1 MKVLVVSSDSAENA
15 LFTED
20 IFVRVVSGVG
30 KENALANTIL
40 NCTEDVDLILNVGT
54 CGAKK
59 GSADIFDVVCVK
71 RVINR
76 DADLTQ
82 FHLPQYTTLDSKRG
96 TMGPINISDEGLTI
110 ASSDSFASTVIEE
123 AELYD
128 MEAYG
133 VALAAKCLK
142 KDLIIIKGVSDII
155 GESLKIKDY
164 RKLLKELAVKIHER
178 ALSEVLRRS
187 ES

>member
-30 KENALANTIL
+30 KENALAHTIL

-54 CGAKK
+54 CGAKN

-96 TMGPINISDEGLTI
+96 TMGPINISDAGLTI

-128 MEAYG
+128 MESYG

>member
-1 MKVLVVSSDSAENA
+1 
-15 LFTED
+15 
-20 IFVRVVSGVG
+20 
-30 KENALANTIL
+30 
-40 NCTEDVDLILNVGT
+40 
-54 CGAKK
+54 
-59 GSADIFDVVCVK
+59 
-71 RVINR
+71 
-76 DADLTQ
+76 
-82 FHLPQYTTLDSKRG
+82 
-96 TMGPINISDEGLTI
+96 MGPINISDEGLTI

-123 AELYD
+123 SELYD

-155 GESLKIKDY
+155 GESIKIKDY
-164 RKLLKELAVKIHER
+164 RKLLKDLAVKIHER